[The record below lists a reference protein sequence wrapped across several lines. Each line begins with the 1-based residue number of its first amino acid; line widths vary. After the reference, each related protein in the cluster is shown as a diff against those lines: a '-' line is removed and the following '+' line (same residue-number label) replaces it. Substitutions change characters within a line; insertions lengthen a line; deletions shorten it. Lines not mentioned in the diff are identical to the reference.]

1 MISKSV
7 TKGGRMI
14 VGKVRSETTQKL
26 HIRGC
31 VGVQEVGGNVEGKGT
46 KEPALCQRGWSRVT
60 EAYSLSHQQFC
71 VPGE

>member
-1 MISKSV
+1 
-7 TKGGRMI
+7 MI

-46 KEPALCQRGWSRVT
+46 KEPALCQRERLSRVT
-60 EAYSLSHQQFC
+60 EA
-71 VPGE
+71 